1 MTAKDCRRLRDELL
15 MLAEAEVKSEDRPAA
30 SMALMRARAHVAGCS
45 SCAAELA
52 ALEHG
57 TRAMAHLGERPVP
70 ASLGALPPLP
80 ANVPSRQLLLR
91 RLAVAAA
98 IVITTALGAGIFFNS
113 RSEANLE
120 LVVLDDVTPV
130 SPEVWASIE
139 DFAGLDGEWLAAG
152 R

>member
-1 MTAKDCRRLRDELL
+1 
-15 MLAEAEVKSEDRPAA
+15 MLAEAEAGSADRPTA
-30 SMALMRARAHVAGCS
+30 SMALMRVRAHVAECS

-52 ALEHG
+52 VLVHG
-57 TRAMAHLGERPVP
+57 ARAMALLAERPVR
-70 ASLGALPPLP
+70 ASLGVLPPLP
-80 ANVPSRQLLLR
+80 ANVPSRQLLFR

-120 LVVLDDVTPV
+120 LVALEDVTPE
-130 SPEVWASIE
+130 SAEVWASIE